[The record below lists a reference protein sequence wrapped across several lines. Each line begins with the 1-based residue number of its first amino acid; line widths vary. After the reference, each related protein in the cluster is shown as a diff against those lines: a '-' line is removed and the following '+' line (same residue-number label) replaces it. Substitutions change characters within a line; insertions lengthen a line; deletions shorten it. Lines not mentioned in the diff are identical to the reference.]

1 MEHRWGS
8 RVRADVEV
16 ELFAFP
22 ASAGWGRIRDI
33 SLSGGHVETPIVIA
47 PLTRVRM
54 RLFASGRTKD
64 EDEEVVINATVVRQ
78 TAHGLGVEWTDW
90 NIEAIARLVRE
101 AQEANAE
108 ERGMPSWQPTPGEQ
122 ETHLTGPHSRR
133 TEVPPLISR

>member
-33 SLSGGHVETPIVIA
+33 STSGCFVETPIVIA

-54 RLFASGRTKD
+54 RLFASGFTKD
-64 EDEEVVINATVVRQ
+64 EEVLIHATVVRQ
-78 TAHGLGVEWTDW
+78 TAAGLGAEWTDW

-101 AQEANAE
+101 AQEAHAE
-108 ERGMPSWQPTPGEQ
+108 ERGLPSRGPAPEEQPA
-122 ETHLTGPHSRR
+122 HLNRPHSRR
-133 TEVPPLISR
+133 TEAPPLTTR